1 MKGQEMDEKLVTSRR
16 QALGLAS
23 LAVAGVAVG
32 APAAAAAVSTGA
44 DPRRPSDAELE
55 RVARLYGGEFGGG
68 RGAR

>member
-1 MKGQEMDEKLVTSRR
+1 MDEKLVTSRR

-32 APAAAAAVSTGA
+32 APVAAAAATGA

-55 RVARLYGGEFGGG
+55 RVSRLYAGEFGGG
-68 RGAR
+68 RGVR

>member
-1 MKGQEMDEKLVTSRR
+1 MDEKLVTSRR

-32 APAAAAAVSTGA
+32 APAVATAATTAVTGA
-44 DPRRPSDAELE
+44 DPRRPTDAELA
-55 RVARLYGGEFGGG
+55 RVTRLYAGELGGG

>member
-1 MKGQEMDEKLVTSRR
+1 MDEKLVTSRR

-32 APAAAAAVSTGA
+32 APAAAATAGA

>member
-1 MKGQEMDEKLVTSRR
+1 MDEKLVTSRR

-23 LAVAGVAVG
+23 LAVAGAAVG
-32 APAAAAAVSTGA
+32 APAVASVATAGA

>member
-1 MKGQEMDEKLVTSRR
+1 MDEKLVTSRR

-32 APAAAAAVSTGA
+32 APAAAAAADA